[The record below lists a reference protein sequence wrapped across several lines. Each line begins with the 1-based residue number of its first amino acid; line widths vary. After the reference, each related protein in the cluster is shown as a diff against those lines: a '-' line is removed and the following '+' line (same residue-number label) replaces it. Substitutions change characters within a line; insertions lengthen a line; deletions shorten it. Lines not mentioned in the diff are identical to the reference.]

1 MGVSAYWLIV
11 YVSIDFDVYRDIDI
25 WMDVGNKI
33 SMEEVEEDVEFVV
46 FVFFVRGQGGGGRL
60 VGDLLVG
67 GGLGE
72 GLVEGEVVLVE

>member
-1 MGVSAYWLIV
+1 
-11 YVSIDFDVYRDIDI
+11 
-25 WMDVGNKI
+25 MDVGNKI

-72 GLVEGEVVLVE
+72 GLVEGVVLVE